1 MAGLGGS
8 DNHLDSKA
16 PMKKKTTMGGKAK
29 NGTTNNLSM
38 LDKEPGSK
46 SRKNS
51 MLSGAKEDALKKQYN
66 GFGS

>member
-8 DNHLDSKA
+8 DNHLDSRV
-16 PMKKKTTMGGKAK
+16 PMKKKTTMGGKGK

-38 LDKEPGSK
+38 LEKEPGTK

-51 MLSGAKEDALKKQYN
+51 MLSGAKDEGLKK
-66 GFGS
+66 